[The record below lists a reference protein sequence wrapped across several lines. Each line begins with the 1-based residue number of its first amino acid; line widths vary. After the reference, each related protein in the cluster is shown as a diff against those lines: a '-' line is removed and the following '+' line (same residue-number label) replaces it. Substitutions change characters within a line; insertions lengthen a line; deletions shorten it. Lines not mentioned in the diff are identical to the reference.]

1 MKVTDVT
8 TGVARLSY
16 AHLFQPYAYQQGQ
29 EAKYS
34 TTILVP
40 KTDIATKQRI
50 DAAINAAIQSGIS
63 EKWSGQRPPILAIP
77 VYDGDGTRPSDGM
90 PFGQECKGHWVFT
103 ASSKQPISVVDA
115 NIQPILNQSEVYS
128 GIYARVSVTFFAYN
142 SNGKKGIGC
151 GLNAVQKVSDG
162 EPLGGGVSAEA
173 AFGGENAF
181 SGQAQPAQAVQQQA
195 YTQPVQTAPQQMQSN
210 PMPQQM
216 PQQNYAQ
223 PVQPMP
229 QATPQIDPIT
239 GMPYVPGGVMGL

>member
-1 MKVTDVT
+1 MKQNDVT

-29 EAKYS
+29 DPKYS

-40 KTDIATKQRI
+40 KTDLATKQRI
-50 DAAINAAIQSGIS
+50 DVAINAAIQAGIS

-90 PFGQECKGHWVFT
+90 SFGQECKGHWVFT

-142 SNGKKGIGC
+142 SNGKKGVGC

-162 EPLGGGVSAEA
+162 EPLGGGISAEA

-181 SGQAQPAQAVQQQA
+181 NGQAQPVQDIQQQA
-195 YTQPVQTAPQQMQSN
+195 YTQPVQAAPQQMQPNS
-210 PMPQQM
+210 MPQ
-216 PQQNYAQ
+216 PNYAQ
-223 PVQPMP
+223 PAQASP
-229 QATPQIDPIT
+229 QTTPQIDPIT
-239 GMPYVPGGVMGL
+239 GMPYAPGGVMGL